1 MHRKMARA
9 LGQCVAEIR
18 AIQARARGGGGPA
31 RIRWPMIVLRTPK
44 GWTGPRRF
52 DGHAVE
58 NSWRSHQVPLA
69 DPAGRPQE
77 LQALEAWLRAY
88 QPETLFDQEGRLAAG
103 LRTLAPTG
111 ARRVSANPHA
121 DGGAL
126 RRPLALP
133 GRTHTACRSPRPA
146 PPTRRPRR
154 RWAPICGT

>member
-1 MHRKMARA
+1 M
-9 LGQCVAEIR
+9 
-18 AIQARARGGGGPA
+18 
-31 RIRWPMIVLRTPK
+31 
-44 GWTGPRRF
+44 
-52 DGHAVE
+52 
-58 NSWRSHQVPLA
+58 
-69 DPAGRPQE
+69 
-77 LQALEAWLRAY
+77 QALEAWLRAY